1 MFSPCGVRSRLYL
14 PVFLVVLVSVLSGHA
29 LAAHAGD
36 LSSPPPNLSIPKETQ
51 KMESALADLY
61 GASLAAEGAAPAP
74 APQATSGAS
83 SQGASGVRTVQ
94 VVIEMADAGAS
105 PPPGMGIRVETTYG
119 NLVQA
124 TVPIQ
129 NLGAIASDGSVAFVR
144 LPLKP
149 VAEPA
154 PPVPD
159 PTPAGNGHDR
169 DAGAGARHPAGG
181 PAATAGTGTTVS
193 EGVARIG
200 ADTMHGAGHTGGG
213 IRVAVI
219 DTGFDVTNPEISG
232 NMAEYKSFWTGS
244 TIKGQT
250 PGDAS
255 HGTGSAEIVVD
266 VAPGVA
272 LHLYNFGTDVE
283 FLNLVDYVV
292 GRGDIDIVTM
302 SLGWNNWAG
311 PRDGTNVIAQ
321 KVTEAADGG
330 ILWVN
335 SAGNEADSHW
345 SGLFSDTD
353 GDGFHNFG
361 AADNTINIEVYA
373 GHTLTVGLTWHGWN
387 SPPQDFDLDLY
398 DDDYNLLASSEG
410 DQHGGSP
417 PHEWVTH
424 YFERDMTAHVVIY
437 NYLAD
442 RNVTFHLISSL
453 PLSEYAVPDSS
464 IGAPA
469 DSPGSFSVGAYH
481 HSTDTLEDY
490 SSWGP
495 TLDGRVKPD
504 ISGPTGVTTT
514 AYGPKSYGGTSAAAP
529 HVAGAAALI
538 MQKYPDATAD
548 DTRNLLEHTTSNYHA
563 KSNRDGTGR
572 VDLSMFPGSDILA
585 LNPGDP
591 ACASYGSCFFPQTL
605 RIAPG
610 DTVTWVNAGD
620 SPVRIII
627 EDGLLDSGSLAREQA
642 YSVLF
647 PANGTFDYAD
657 SSYPWASGRVVVGSG
672 VPPPPPDADAD
683 GIPDAVDLCPAGPE
697 TVNGFQDADGC
708 PDTPPPPPD
717 PTYSGAWAD
726 TVHSITVV
734 TNGSVTGGVPR
745 ASDFGVGVM
754 LDPYFAPAGV
764 TLLSGGN
771 ATAFTL
777 ALPQDRAI
785 SSGDTIKIRYDRT
798 ANSTSNLAAFPW
810 SNVTNSVHPA
820 PGGLA
825 TVPSATAVTLYW
837 DAMAD
842 APADGRYLVQSKPR
856 DAPGGWDIPVD
867 KGASGTNHTFV
878 GLSPSTPY
886 DFRAYLANGDGER
899 ISDYGTT
906 NASTDAPSPPPPP
919 TPNPTAVT
927 GKVFN
932 DTNHDQ
938 LPDDGEPGIPGIS
951 VLVYD
956 YAAGLR
962 NDRVTDAD
970 GNYMVTGIRP
980 GQTALAQIVLPIPP
994 GHLPS
999 GGIYSL
1005 FEYVSLPADTAALN
1019 TTSAAVNF
1027 PLYHVPPAERGIVVF
1042 DVFHDINGNGA
1053 KDSGEP
1059 GVPGA
1064 TVYTF
1069 ELLTYT
1075 ADVRATDQA
1084 GITVHSGLIP
1094 DVVLAQISYSDPV
1107 TGALLLPSGFTGITT
1122 ANAGAEY
1129 VTVAPGS
1136 TTAVQ
1141 IGLGR

>member
-1 MFSPCGVRSRLYL
+1 MFSPYGVRSRLYL
-14 PVFLVVLVSVLSGHA
+14 PVFLAVLVSVLSGHA

-61 GASLAAEGAAPAP
+61 DASLAAESAAPAP

-83 SQGASGVRTVQ
+83 PPGASGGRTVQ

-129 NLGAIASDGSVAFVR
+129 NLGAMASDGSVAFVR

-149 VAEPA
+149 VAA
-154 PPVPD
+154 PD
-159 PTPAGNGHDR
+159 PPTWDPLRTDGHDR
-169 DAGAGARHPAGG
+169 GAAAVTTAVAAIPRGA
-181 PAATAGTGTTVS
+181 PAAHGTVTTVS

-200 ADTMHGAGHTGGG
+200 ADTMHGAGYTGEGL
-213 IRVAVI
+213 RVAVI

-232 NMAEYKSFWTGS
+232 NIAEYKSFWFGS

-250 PGDAS
+250 PGDIR

-266 VAPGVA
+266 VAPDVA
-272 LHLYNFGTDVE
+272 LHLYNFDTDVE
-283 FLNLVDYVV
+283 FPSLVDYIVD
-292 GRGDIDIVTM
+292 RGDIDIVTM
-302 SLGWNNWAG
+302 SRGWNNWVG
-311 PRDGTNVIAQ
+311 PRDGTSMVAQ
-321 KVTEAADGG
+321 KVAEAADSG
-330 ILWVN
+330 ILWIN
-335 SAGNEADSHW
+335 SAGNNAKSHW
-345 SGLFSDTD
+345 SGWFSDTD

-361 AADNTINIEVYA
+361 AADDAIDIEVYA
-373 GHTLTVGLTWHGWN
+373 GQTLRVGLTWHGWN
-387 SPPQDFDLDLY
+387 SPPQNFDLGLY
-398 DDDYNLLASSEG
+398 DDDYNLLASSVN
-410 DQHGGSP
+410 DQHGGFW

-424 YFERDMTAHVVIY
+424 YFERDMTAHVAIY

-442 RNVTFHLISSL
+442 RDVTFHLISSL

-469 DSPGSFSVGAYH
+469 DSPSSFSVGAYH

-504 ISGPTGVTTT
+504 ISGPTGVATT

-529 HVAGAAALI
+529 HVAGAAALV

-548 DTRNLLEHTTSNYHA
+548 HIRNLLEHTTSNYHA

-591 ACASYGSCFFPQTL
+591 ACASDGPCFFPQTL
-605 RIAPG
+605 GIAPG

-627 EDGLLDSGSLAREQA
+627 EDGLLDSSYLARGQA
-642 YSVLF
+642 YSVFF

-683 GIPDAVDLCPAGPE
+683 GIPDAVDLCPAEPE
-697 TVNGFQDADGC
+697 TVNGFRDEDGC

-764 TLLSGGN
+764 TSLSGGN

-785 SSGDTIKIRYDRT
+785 SSGDTIKIRYDRA

-856 DAPGGWDIPVD
+856 DAPGGWGAPVD
-867 KGASGTNHTFV
+867 KGASETNHTFV

-886 DFRAYLANGDGER
+886 DFRAYLANGGGER
-899 ISDYGTT
+899 ISDYGAVSTSTT
-906 NASTDAPSPPPPP
+906 TAAPPPP
-919 TPNPTAVT
+919 TAATVT
-927 GKVFN
+927 GNVFN
-932 DTNHDQ
+932 DTDRDL
-938 LPDDGEPGIPGIS
+938 LPDDGEPGIPGIE
-951 VLVYD
+951 VLVHD
-956 YAAGLR
+956 YVRGAG
-962 NDRVTDAD
+962 DRIRTGAD
-970 GNYMVTGIRP
+970 GGYVAANVTF
-980 GQTALAQIVLPIPP
+980 GQTALSQIVLPLPA
-994 GHLPS
+994 GHLPT
-999 GGIYSL
+999 GGIFGLVAYTPLLAVAS
-1005 FEYVSLPADTAALN
+1005 PTATVDFALY
-1019 TTSAAVNF
+1019 
-1027 PLYHVPPAERGIVVF
+1027 PVPPAELGSITF
-1042 DVFHDINGNGA
+1042 DVFDDADGDGER
-1053 KDSGEP
+1053 DDGEP

-1069 ELLTYT
+1069 ELLTFVANVQVT
-1075 ADVRATDQA
+1075 GQS
-1084 GITVHSGLIP
+1084 GSTVHRNLVP
-1094 DVVLAQISYSDPV
+1094 DVVLAQVSYSDPS
-1107 TGALLLPSGFTGITT
+1107 TGALLLPDGFTRITT
-1122 ANAGAEY
+1122 QNAGFEY

-1136 TTAVQ
+1136 ATAVQ